1 MKCTRESFKENR
13 IKNSF
18 TQKKLADLSGVTE
31 TTIRNI
37 ESRRANPSFEL
48 AIKLSKI
55 LDVNFELLWDIDFE
69 QF

>member
-1 MKCTRESFKENR
+1 MNHTRNSFRENR
-13 IKNSF
+13 IKKSF
-18 TQKKLADLSGVTE
+18 TQKKLAELSGVTE

-37 ESRRANPSFEL
+37 ENRRVNPSFEL

-55 LDVNFELLWDIDFE
+55 LCVNFELLWDIDFE